1 MLELS
6 GLRAGYGAF
15 EVLRGIDL
23 AVADRAIV
31 ALVGHNGA
39 GKSTLLKAIFG
50 IVPVTGGAVR
60 FGGTEITRGKSFDK
74 CEAGIRLVP
83 QEANVFFGLTIEDN
97 LRLGALKLAGG
108 RADVDKRIAE
118 IFEIFPILKE
128 RSASLARVLS
138 GGERQM
144 LAISIALMT
153 APKLLL
159 LDEPSAGLA
168 PILVTRLFEM
178 IKSINEQLG
187 AAVLLVE
194 QNVNEA
200 LKIASAAYVL
210 EEGRMVFHGPS
221 SERERIIRHL
231 WRLENTNG

>member
-1 MLELS
+1 MLELKL
-6 GLRAGYGAF
+6 LRAGYGSF
-15 EVLRGIDL
+15 EVLRAIDL
-23 AVADRAIV
+23 QVADRAIV

-39 GKSTLLKAIFG
+39 GKSTLLKAAFG
-50 IVPVTGGAVR
+50 VVPVA
-60 FGGTEITRGKSFDK
+60 GGTVVFDGTDITRGKSFDK
-74 CEAGIRLVP
+74 CTAGIRLVP
-83 QEANVFFGLTIEDN
+83 QEGNVFFGLSIEDN
-97 LRLGALKLAGG
+97 LQLGALKLPGG
-108 RADVDKRIAE
+108 RDQANARSAE

-128 RSASLARVLS
+128 RRASPARVLS

-153 APKLLL
+153 SPKLLL

-178 IKSINEQLG
+178 IKSINERLG

-200 LKIASAAYVL
+200 LKIASDVYVL

-221 SERERIIRHL
+221 SERESIIRHL
-231 WRLENTNG
+231 WRLDPA